1 MPQILWQ
8 RTALRPWTTWHAP
21 LIGQWFMKRHKVL
34 SHHGPSVTTK
44 RGMTTEEARAY
55 HHVFDE
61 PDSDHVVLTWPRT
74 IPFREGECGWDDTQP
89 IERHLPELATG
100 PTMLLWAPEDNVF
113 PIGYAQR
120 LQALLPHAE
129 GPVMFDRAAHFL
141 PGDAG
146 EEIADHICRWMTTTD
161 R

>member
-55 HHVFDE
+55 HRRDCFAALAMTADVIARSGATQQSVFQY
-61 PDSDHVVLTWPRT
+61 S
-74 IPFREGECGWDDTQP
+74 
-89 IERHLPELATG
+89 A
-100 PTMLLWAPEDNVF
+100 
-113 PIGYAQR
+113 
-120 LQALLPHAE
+120 
-129 GPVMFDRAAHFL
+129 
-141 PGDAG
+141 
-146 EEIADHICRWMTTTD
+146 
-161 R
+161 